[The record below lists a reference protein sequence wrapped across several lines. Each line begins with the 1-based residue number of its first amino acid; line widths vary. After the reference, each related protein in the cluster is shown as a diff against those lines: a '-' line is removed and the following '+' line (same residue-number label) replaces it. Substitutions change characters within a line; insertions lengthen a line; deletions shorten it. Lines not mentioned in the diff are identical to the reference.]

1 MQINLRAIVQSEY
14 GAREKVLQIANRR
27 LDREQLGTD
36 DLVVKGSVRPV
47 HPGDIQILSALP
59 QGGPGRTGIVLLK
72 SQA

>member
-59 QGGPGRTGIVLLK
+59 QGGPGRTGIVLLT